1 MPKARMLSITHV
13 FRVARNLCG
22 MNGRL
27 GLRTL
32 PEQDCV
38 FEELRGTQ
46 NMCPAWSDVRQRGVS
61 ASGAVLRMHDYRTH
75 TQGRVGLGL
84 GDRDDWKG
92 PQRCASR
99 QVSVAIRSGKRGEE
113 AGSNPQRVF
122 GTRSQAFG
130 MPAWKLVLS
139 SPGNGE
145 PWERTLSGR
154 I

>member
-1 MPKARMLSITHV
+1 MLSITHV

-22 MNGRL
+22 MNGHL

-99 QVSVAIRSGKRGEE
+99 QVSVAIRSGKRERKQEVTPRGC
-113 AGSNPQRVF
+113 
-122 GTRSQAFG
+122 
-130 MPAWKLVLS
+130 LVQDHRLLECQ
-139 SPGNGE
+139 PGNLCFLVQAMGNHGRE
-145 PWERTLSGR
+145 P
-154 I
+154 